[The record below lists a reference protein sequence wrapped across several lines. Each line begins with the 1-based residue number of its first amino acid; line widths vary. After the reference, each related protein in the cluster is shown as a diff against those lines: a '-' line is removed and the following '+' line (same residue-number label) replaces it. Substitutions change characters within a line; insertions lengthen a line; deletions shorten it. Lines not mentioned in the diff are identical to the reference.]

1 MGSVGHA
8 MGATGSAPVTYNDQ
22 IIKDLART
30 SGLCDSEIREECTYW
45 LKKHPDGKMY
55 KEDLKEMMSKALAG
69 ISESDVSKI
78 ENHIFRI
85 YDENQNGFIDFH
97 EFMTVFCIF
106 TGEESVSVLEKVFR
120 IFDVDNSGTIAKAE
134 MLVLVKDIHALI
146 KGDTKDYSD
155 EEVALRAFK
164 EMDAN
169 KDGRVTREE
178 FVDAVMNHKKFS
190 QYLAM
195 KIFDM
200 FG

>member
-1 MGSVGHA
+1 
-8 MGATGSAPVTYNDQ
+8 
-22 IIKDLART
+22 
-30 SGLCDSEIREECTYW
+30 
-45 LKKHPDGKMY
+45 MY

-69 ISESDVSKI
+69 ISEEDVAKI
-78 ENHIFRI
+78 ETHLFRI
-85 YDENQNGFIDFH
+85 YDENQNGFIEFH

-120 IFDVDNSGTIAKAE
+120 IFDVDNTGTISKDE
-134 MLVLVKDIHALI
+134 MLILVKDIHALI
-146 KGDTKDYSD
+146 KDDIKDYSD
-155 EEVALRAFK
+155 EEVALRAFE

-169 KDGRVTREE
+169 KDGRITREE
-178 FVDAVMNHKKFS
+178 FVSAVMDHKKFS

>member
-1 MGSVGHA
+1 MH
-8 MGATGSAPVTYNDQ
+8 
-22 IIKDLART
+22 
-30 SGLCDSEIREECTYW
+30 
-45 LKKHPDGKMY
+45 

-69 ISESDVSKI
+69 ISESDVLKI
-78 ENHIFRI
+78 ENHVFRI

-120 IFDVDNSGTIAKAE
+120 IFDVDNSGTISKDE
-134 MLVLVKDIHALI
+134 MLILVKDIHALI
-146 KGDTKDYSD
+146 KDDIKNYSD
-155 EEVALRAFK
+155 EEVALRAFH

-169 KDGRVTREE
+169 QDGRVSRDE
-178 FVDAVMNHKKFS
+178 FVAAVRGHKKFS

-195 KIFDM
+195 KIFNL

>member
-1 MGSVGHA
+1 
-8 MGATGSAPVTYNDQ
+8 
-22 IIKDLART
+22 
-30 SGLCDSEIREECTYW
+30 
-45 LKKHPDGKMY
+45 MY

-69 ISESDVSKI
+69 ISEEDVAKI
-78 ENHIFRI
+78 ETHLFRV

-97 EFMTVFCIF
+97 EFMTVFSIF

-120 IFDVDNSGTIAKAE
+120 IFDVDNSGSVAKEE
-134 MLVLVKDIHALI
+134 MLILVKDIHALI
-146 KGDTKDYSD
+146 KEDVKKYSD
-155 EEVALRAFK
+155 EEVALRAFE

-190 QYLAM
+190 QYLAL

>member
-1 MGSVGHA
+1 
-8 MGATGSAPVTYNDQ
+8 
-22 IIKDLART
+22 
-30 SGLCDSEIREECTYW
+30 
-45 LKKHPDGKMY
+45 MY

-69 ISESDVSKI
+69 ISEEDVAQI
-78 ENHIFRI
+78 ETHLFRI

-120 IFDVDNSGTIAKAE
+120 IFDVDNTGTISKDE
-134 MLVLVKDIHALI
+134 MLILVKDIHALI
-146 KGDTKDYSD
+146 KDDIKDYSD
-155 EEVALRAFK
+155 EEVALRAFE

-169 KDGRVTREE
+169 KDGGVTREE
-178 FVDAVMNHKKFS
+178 FVSAVMDHKKFS

>member
-1 MGSVGHA
+1 
-8 MGATGSAPVTYNDQ
+8 
-22 IIKDLART
+22 
-30 SGLCDSEIREECTYW
+30 
-45 LKKHPDGKMY
+45 MY
-55 KEDLKEMMSKALAG
+55 KEDLKEMMEKALAG
-69 ISESDVSKI
+69 ISPEEVEKI
-78 ENHIFRI
+78 ETHLFRV

-120 IFDVDNSGTIAKAE
+120 IFDVDNSGTIAKEE
-134 MLVLVKDIHALI
+134 MLILVKDIHALI
-146 KGDTKDYSD
+146 KDDTKNYSD

-169 KDGRVTREE
+169 KDGRVSRDE

>member
-1 MGSVGHA
+1 
-8 MGATGSAPVTYNDQ
+8 
-22 IIKDLART
+22 
-30 SGLCDSEIREECTYW
+30 
-45 LKKHPDGKMY
+45 MY

-69 ISESDVSKI
+69 ISEEDVAKI
-78 ENHIFRI
+78 EAHLFHI

-106 TGEESVSVLEKVFR
+106 TGEESVAVLEKVFR
-120 IFDVDNSGTIAKAE
+120 IFDVDNTGTISKDE
-134 MLVLVKDIHALI
+134 MLILVKDIHALI
-146 KGDTKDYSD
+146 KDDIKDYSD
-155 EEVALRAFK
+155 EEVALRAFE

-178 FVDAVMNHKKFS
+178 FVSAVMDHKKFS
-190 QYLAM
+190 QYLAL